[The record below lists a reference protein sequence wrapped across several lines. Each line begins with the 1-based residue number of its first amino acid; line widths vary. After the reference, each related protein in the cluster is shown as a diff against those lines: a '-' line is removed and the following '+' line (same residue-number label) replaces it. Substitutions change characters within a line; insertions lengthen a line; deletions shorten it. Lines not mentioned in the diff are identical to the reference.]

1 MNNILKEKIIDCD
14 VHHTFKHHSQLFPYL
29 SKIWIDRI
37 NKSGFGYP
45 TDYFT
50 SSAGAKRLDAN
61 YKVILNVCPHAAAE
75 VCKGII
81 RDLIFSNTVG
91 EFLINENN
99 QTLVCPWHRWEF
111 DLNTG
116 KSVVKSK
123 LKIRIFETF
132 VENENLYFK
141 K

>member
-1 MNNILKEKIIDCD
+1 MD
-14 VHHTFKHHSQLFPYL
+14 
-29 SKIWIDRI
+29 SKILYFGKIKELSSDKFVIKNIDGI
-37 NKSGFGYP
+37 NV
-45 TDYFT
+45 
-50 SSAGAKRLDAN
+50 GAAKINNN